1 MSMIVLEKE
10 SAGLWDDKLRAV
22 RIRETMR
29 AGEKE
34 TGSGRHLQ
42 GLVARVPQKEV
53 SEDVC

>member
-1 MSMIVLEKE
+1 MIVLEKE

>member
-1 MSMIVLEKE
+1 MIVLERK
-10 SAGLWDDKLRAV
+10 SAGLWDERLRAV
-22 RIRETMR
+22 RIREMMR

-34 TGSGRHLQ
+34 AGSGPHLQ